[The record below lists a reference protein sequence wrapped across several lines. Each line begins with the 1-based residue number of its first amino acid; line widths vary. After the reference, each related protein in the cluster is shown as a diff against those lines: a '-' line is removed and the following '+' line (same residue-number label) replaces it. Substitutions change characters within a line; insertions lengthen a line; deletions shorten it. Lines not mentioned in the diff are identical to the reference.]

1 MTSITSFVDGL
12 YAVVNPWS
20 PQQLFLFYLWLF
32 LFTGSSVALIV
43 SERRLTRLFAWV
55 VNSLFSFGMLQAGIV
70 SVAIAATHWQVALA
84 VAALTACGSFYACRP
99 RA

>member
-1 MTSITSFVDGL
+1 MTSITSFIDGL
-12 YAVVNPWS
+12 FAVVNPWS
-20 PQQLFLFYLWLF
+20 PQQVFLFFLWLF
-32 LFTGSSVALIV
+32 LFTASSVALIM
-43 SERRLTRLFAWV
+43 SQRRVTRFCAWM

-84 VAALTACGSFYACRP
+84 VAGLTAGASVYACRR